1 MLMEMF
7 LRQKEYLVGL
17 RKEKEGDNW
26 DGCLAWDTQNM
37 MTLLSYGVEDSNTSE
52 SS

>member
-7 LRQKEYLVGL
+7 LRQEYLVGL
-17 RKEKEGDNW
+17 RREKEGDNR

-37 MTLLSYGVEDSNTSE
+37 MTLSSYGVEDSNTSE